1 MGHLIFDG
9 KQFILKSEHIYT
21 QAELSR
27 PERID
32 LSFGTAVAFS
42 DKSPDKEST
51 NEDSAALF
59 ELDNNSAVFL
69 VADGLGSLPNADT
82 ASKLAIKAI
91 QQSLKKASD
100 NSSLREAILDG
111 FEKANQIIQDKTPGS
126 ATTLIAIE
134 YHKQTIRPYH
144 VGDSMILVTG
154 QRGKIKL
161 QSVPHSPVGYAVEA
175 GMLDEDE
182 AVHHEERH
190 IVSNVVGSAEMRIE
204 IGAAIKLAPY
214 DTLVISSDGLFDNL
228 YVDEIVE
235 QTRKGNLEEIGMQL
249 VQQAQQRM
257 RTPQKGMPSHA
268 DDLSFILFR
277 PKKY

>member
-1 MGHLIFDG
+1 M
-9 KQFILKSEHIYT
+9 KNEYIYT
-21 QAELSR
+21 QSELSE

-32 LSFGTAVAFS
+32 LGFGTAVAFS
-42 DKSPDKEST
+42 DKSPDKESA

-59 ELDNNSAVFL
+59 EMDNNTAVFI
-69 VADGLGSLPNADT
+69 VADGLGSLPNADA

-91 QQSLKKASD
+91 QNSIKQVSD
-100 NSSLREAILDG
+100 NDSLREAILDG
-111 FEKANQIIQDKTPGS
+111 FEKANQQIQSKMPGS
-126 ATTLIAIE
+126 ATTLVAIE
-134 YHKQTIRPYH
+134 YSKRTIRPYH

-175 GMLDEDE
+175 GMLDENE

-204 IGAAIKLAPY
+204 IGATITLSPH

-228 YVDEIVE
+228 YVEEIVE
-235 QTRKGNLEEIGMQL
+235 LVRKGDIEMAGKQLQEIAQSRMQT
-249 VQQAQQRM
+249 QQ
-257 RTPQKGMPSHA
+257 KDMPCHA

-277 PKKY
+277 PGK